1 MSYSINYSDLS
12 KVPLIIED
20 GTLNTT
26 TDLALLGRSVSGYG
40 QYVAQNFLHLL
51 ENFASPT
58 PPDAP
63 THGQLWYDTQ
73 NDLLKYY
80 NVNGEWKNANSNTVN
95 VAGPPEITGDTTI
108 NYTST
113 EGDIWYDT
121 TNDYLY
127 IYADS
132 QWLNILQFDQN
143 NRVFIG
149 NRYDNIGT
157 LHKTMEFIVNGKIVY
172 ILSTDDQDWIPSS
185 FGETTERLPDGRLMV
200 SDYPLVKKGINLNYD
215 RSYNL
220 HYYYVTLLNELT
232 VDVGLGDVY
241 LEQNQ
246 FDGAGPGFTFRP
258 SSDPDSQSSFFS
270 LRSFANDSKLWVG
283 SESTTVGKN
292 NFAAGFTGDNGEE
305 YDLTKYNFV
314 AGADGT
320 ISAKNMSISEN
331 VTVEGNILSDGDI
344 SANTASGVWI
354 ATEADVDEGTSLE
367 KIITPAMLRYGI
379 NPVTYFG
386 ENTKIIKT
394 SRKAKTGGTYELLEH
409 IVNDEIVKITY
420 TYDTYTLIEF
430 DDSEL
435 DYQGRQLNT
444 MFNVLVPGDNFPSS
458 VFSII
463 NPTSLEDLTTSL
475 EAVRKPLP
483 ADHIE
488 GQPRL
493 YNLNYIISETM
504 TSPYYD
510 PANPSE
516 NVVYTGGQRVSK
528 SLSFG
533 SRYSTTVMTE
543 KYTTGDPEH
552 VQEEGVWKDV
562 LTIPLTVRYR
572 EWIPVYNFE
581 ISIFANFTNADALA
595 VRVIQEEIPNV
606 EVTKEFSPKIWDIA
620 NIADYSSN
628 DFIYK
633 FNYAPSIYAFLD
645 PLYEENGNY
654 TDINIKIQTQIP
666 TGTFGSGTEVKV
678 FEAYGIAER
687 GYMAYSDFNFTGNI
701 NDYDVERLRNIDA

>member
-20 GTLNTT
+20 GTLNTS

-51 ENFASPT
+51 ENFASSE
-58 PPDAP
+58 PPATP
-63 THGQLWYDTQ
+63 THGQLWYDTH

-80 NVNGEWKNANSNTVN
+80 NVNGEWKNVNSNTVN
-95 VAGPPEITGDTTI
+95 TSGPPEITGDTTI

-127 IYADS
+127 IYADG
-132 QWLNILQFDQN
+132 QWTNILQFDQD

-157 LHKTMEFIVNGKIVY
+157 LHKTMEFIVNGKVVY

-283 SESTTVGKN
+283 SETTTVGKN

-320 ISAKNMSISEN
+320 ITAKNITISEN
-331 VTVEGNILSDGDI
+331 INVSGNILSEGDI

-354 ATEADVDEGTSLE
+354 ASEADVDEGTSLE

-379 NPVTYFG
+379 EPVTYFG

-394 SRKAKTGGTYELLEH
+394 TRKSKAGGTYELLEH

-420 TYDTYTLIEF
+420 AYDTYTLIEF

-444 MFNVLVPGDNFPSS
+444 MFNVIVPGDNFPSS

-463 NPTSLEDLTTSL
+463 NPTSLEDLTASL
-475 EAVRKPLP
+475 DSVKKPLP
-483 ADHIE
+483 ADHDPE
-488 GQPRL
+488 QPRL
-493 YNLNYIISETM
+493 YNLNYIISDTM

-510 PANPSE
+510 PANPDE
-516 NVVYTGGQRVSK
+516 NVVYTGGQRVSNTI
-528 SLSFG
+528 SFG
-533 SRYSTTVMTE
+533 SRYSTIAIAE
-543 KYTTGDPEH
+543 IYGPGDPEH
-552 VQEEGVWKDV
+552 IQEEEVWKDV
-562 LTIPLTVRYR
+562 LTIPLIVRHR
-572 EWIPVYNFE
+572 EWIPLYNFE
-581 ISIFANFTNADALA
+581 VNVFATFINADAIS
-595 VRVIQEEIPNV
+595 VRVVQEEIPNV
-606 EVTKEFSPKIWDIA
+606 EVYKEFYTRGWSLA
-620 NIADYSSN
+620 NVASYATN
-628 DFIYK
+628 DFTYR
-633 FNYAPSIYAFLD
+633 FVYSPSIYAFLD

-654 TDINIKIQTQIP
+654 TPINMKVQTKIP
-666 TGTFGSGTEVKV
+666 AGFFGTGTEVKV
-678 FEAYGIAER
+678 YEASVAATSS
-687 GYMAYSDFNFTGNI
+687 YMAYSNFAATGI
-701 NDYDVERLRNIDA
+701 LNDYDVQKLKNIDV